1 MQSEHHLGGPA
12 LPASADRPGAGGGE
26 RGLEV
31 RGCGEPVQL
40 TLYIHGMFIYSV
52 CSYVFVDVL
61 EFKGIDKM
69 FITFRNYKR

>member
-12 LPASADRPGAGGGE
+12 LPASADCPGAGGGR

-31 RGCGEPVQL
+31 RGCREPVQH
-40 TLYIHGMFIYSV
+40 TLHIHGIFIYIV
-52 CSYVFVDVL
+52 CSYVFIDVL

-69 FITFRNYKR
+69 FIL